1 MRELELTHSKYFL
14 IFVFTISIF
23 FNLGNFEIFLSNNNI
38 SNLICFF
45 LIASIG
51 VSHGS
56 LDNFKG
62 RKLFNIY
69 KTDKLYIKIL
79 LYYKCC

>member
-45 LIASIG
+45 LISSIG

-69 KTDKLYIKIL
+69 KIKNFL
-79 LYYKCC
+79 FF